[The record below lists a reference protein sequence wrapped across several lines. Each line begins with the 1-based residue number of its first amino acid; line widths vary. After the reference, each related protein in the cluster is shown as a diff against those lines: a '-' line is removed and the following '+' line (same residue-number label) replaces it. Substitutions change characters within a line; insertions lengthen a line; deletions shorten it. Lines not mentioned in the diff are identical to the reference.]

1 MEEIKGKEEQKLV
14 KFIMLGFDGCSP
26 EQVYRHTDEL
36 PNIKRIMDAGGYGVN
51 KSVIPPITPHAW
63 TTIFSGKNPGAFGY
77 WDFQYRSS
85 YSYVED
91 QRATSMTCKEPR
103 LHNILPKKGFKMGM
117 AGVPLSS
124 PPLDIMNGFCIS
136 DFMTGTTKGNWIHP
150 PTMAPEVHSC
160 CGDWIFDASTV
171 DENFRKMEKGK
182 LKQRIAD
189 MDVQRFKLFKAV
201 HEKYDFLAADCMGT
215 DRMGHLFWSD
225 FDPKHVRFVENSPHQ
240 DAYVEHLKFL
250 DKNVGEL
257 VDKVGGLEKT
267 NFMILSDHNVQRLDG
282 RCNINMWLIEN
293 GYMKLKEG
301 AKPEIKTNLTEL
313 LTNMV
318 DWSQTKAW
326 GSGYQGQIFLNM
338 KGRERF
344 GIVDEKDYDTVLDGI
359 LKELSDFPDE
369 KGNKIEGTRV
379 TKRKDVYSGKY
390 SHLAPD
396 LFLWIGNGN
405 WAVNE
410 RLGYDSLY
418 SYDTLLGQDDGIHGD
433 DCTFMMGGP
442 DVPRLGEIKGGSLL
456 DIAPTMLD
464 IMGVEKPSD
473 FEGKSFI
480 KK

>member
-1 MEEIKGKEEQKLV
+1 
-14 KFIMLGFDGCSP
+14 MLGFDGCSP

-36 PNIKRIMDAGGYGVN
+36 PNLKRIMDAGGYGIN

-85 YSYVED
+85 YTYVED
-91 QRATSMTCKEPR
+91 QRATSTTCKEPR
-103 LHNILPKKGFKMGM
+103 LHNILPKHNIKMGM
-117 AGVPLSS
+117 ASVPLSS
-124 PPLDIMNGFCIS
+124 PPLAITNGFCIS

-150 PTMAPEVHSC
+150 PSMAADVHHH

-171 DENFRKMEKGK
+171 DENFRKMEKTK

-201 HEKYDFLAADCMGT
+201 HEQYDFLAADLMGT

-225 FDPKHVRFVENSPHQ
+225 FDPQHIRFVENSPHK
-240 DAYVEHLKFL
+240 DAYVDHLKFL

-257 VDKVGGLEKT
+257 MDKVGGLEKV
-267 NFMILSDHNVQRLDG
+267 NFMVLSDHNVQRLDG
-282 RCNINMWLIEN
+282 RLNINEWLIDK
-293 GYMKLKEG
+293 GYMKLK
-301 AKPEIKTNLTEL
+301 PDVKTDIHIPLTKFLTE
-313 LTNMV
+313 MV

-326 GSGYQGQIFLNM
+326 GTGYQGQIFLNM
-338 KGRERF
+338 KGREKF
-344 GIVDEKDYDTVLDGI
+344 GIVDEKDYDTTLDAI
-359 LKELSDFPDE
+359 YKELYDVPDD
-369 KGNKIEGTRV
+369 KGNKIKDTKI
-379 TKRKDVYSGKY
+379 TKRKDVYKGTY
-390 SHLAPD
+390 AHLAPD
-396 LFLWIGNGN
+396 LFLFIGNGN

-410 RLGYDSLY
+410 RVGYPTMY
-418 SYDTLLGQDDGIHGD
+418 SYDTLLGKDDGIHGD

-442 DVPRLGEIKGGSLL
+442 DIPRLGELKGGSLL

-464 IMGVEKPSD
+464 IMDVPTPSD

-480 KK
+480 PKK